1 MARKHRNRSAEA
13 GLDPQDPRQ
22 GPLVPGMSR
31 REFLHATCGAV
42 AASAMAS
49 TVWDLRLI
57 NAAFAQQASAAAVT
71 DHKALVCLFLFG
83 GNDANNLI
91 VPTDPDNYNA
101 YFAARKSPTQGGL
114 ALPNVGQTNGVLPLN
129 LTNGNGRTFGIHPS
143 CTGLQQLFEAEKLAV
158 LTNVGTLV
166 APITRTQYLN
176 GTAARPPQ
184 LFSHNDQVVQWQTS
198 IPDQQPR
205 TGWGGRAAD
214 LLYTLNNAGS
224 ISMQISLAGQNTFEV
239 NNVTSQSQY
248 HVSPSGVVGLNGI
261 STAQRAAFNDLVNL
275 ARTQGTNLYEKSHA
289 EITKRAL
296 DNQAAL
302 GSALSANP
310 TTTPIP
316 ANPPALLSQ
325 LAMVAR
331 LIKAAPLLGHK
342 RQIFFVAVG
351 GYDLHNGQITLT
363 AGTPLP
369 DDSTRGSHANLLATL
384 SQSMKWFYDETAA
397 QGAADRVTTFTCS
410 DFGRTFPVNGGNG
423 SDHGWGSHQLVMG
436 GAVNGKQFYGTF
448 PTLTVNGPD
457 DTGLGR
463 WIPTTSVDEYSATL
477 AKWFGVPAAEL
488 PSVFPNLGRFARPDL
503 GFMK

>member
-1 MARKHRNRSAEA
+1 MSRKHRRQQAEA
-13 GLDPQDPRQ
+13 SERQRQQDP
-22 GPLVPGMSR
+22 LAPGMSR

-42 AASAMAS
+42 GASAMAS

-57 NAAFAQQASAAAVT
+57 NAAYAQQAAAAT

-91 VPTDPDNYNA
+91 VPTDAENYNA

-114 ALPNVGQTNGVLPLN
+114 ALPNAGQTNGVLPLN
-129 LTNGNGRTFGIHPS
+129 LTNGTGRTFGIHPS
-143 CTGLQQLFEAEKLAV
+143 CGGLQQLFEAGNLAV
-158 LTNVGTLV
+158 LANVGTLV
-166 APITRTQYLN
+166 GPITRAQYLN

-198 IPDQQPR
+198 IPDQPPR
-205 TGWGGRAAD
+205 TGWGGRSAD
-214 LLYTLNNAGS
+214 LLYSLNNAGAV
-224 ISMQISLAGQNTFEV
+224 SMQISLAGQNTFEV

-248 HVSPSGVVGLNGI
+248 HVSTGGVAGLNGI
-261 STAQRAAFNDLVNL
+261 STAQRTAFNDLVNL

-289 EITKRAL
+289 EITRRAL
-296 DNQAAL
+296 DNNAL
-302 GSALSANP
+302 LGTALAGAP
-310 TTTPIP
+310 TTTPVP
-316 ANPPALLSQ
+316 ANPPQLLSQ

-331 LIKAAPLLGHK
+331 LIKAAPTLGHK

-369 DDSTRGSHANLLATL
+369 DDSARGAHANLLAAL

-397 QGAADRVTTFTCS
+397 QGVASQVTTFTCS
-410 DFGRTFPVNGGNG
+410 DFARTFPVNGGNG
-423 SDHGWGSHQLVMG
+423 SDHGWGSHQLIMG
-436 GAVNGKQFYGTF
+436 GAVNGKQFYGAF
-448 PTLTVNGPD
+448 PTLAVNGPD

-477 AKWFGVPAAEL
+477 AKWFGVQPADL